1 MKPILDKN
9 QKTLYDIIEE
19 NGTIFKEKKVFTT
32 DYIPES
38 YKYRD
43 MQLKKMAILSKGIRE
58 GLTPS
63 NMILNGKTA
72 TGKTSSLLKFF
83 ELLEKRY
90 ENVITVLVNC
100 QINRTEYKIYTKI
113 YKKIFG
119 IEISVGGL
127 STFNIYTRIMEYISK
142 ENKVLIVGLDDY
154 DVIKSNKELNKT
166 LYTLLRAYESFKNA
180 KVSVIATTNNLETI
194 LTDSAVA
201 STFHPS
207 EVQFI
212 SYTQSQIKNILKE
225 RCRLGFYKGVI
236 NDKIIDDLVNYVY
249 YKGDLRIAIK
259 MLLNA
264 GNNAESRNSVK
275 IAKFDFK

>member
-1 MKPILDKN
+1 
-9 QKTLYDIIEE
+9 LYDIIEE
-19 NGTIFKEKKVFTT
+19 NGTIFNDKNVFTT
-32 DYIPES
+32 DYIPEI

-58 GLTPS
+58 GLAPS
-63 NMILNGKTA
+63 NMVLNGKTA

-83 ELLEKRY
+83 EILEKRY
-90 ENVITVLVNC
+90 DNVITVLINC

-113 YKKIFG
+113 YKRISGK
-119 IEISVGGL
+119 EVSVGGL
-127 STFNIYTRIMEYISK
+127 STFNIYNKIMEYISK

-154 DVIKSNKELNKT
+154 EVIKSNKELNKT

-180 KVSVIATTNNLETI
+180 KVSVIATSNSMETI
-194 LTDSAVA
+194 LMDPAVA
-201 STFHPS
+201 SIFHPT
-207 EVQFI
+207 EVHFMP
-212 SYTQSQIKNILKE
+212 YTQNQIKSILKD
-225 RCRLGFYKGVI
+225 RCRIGFYKGVI
-236 NDKIIDDLVNYVY
+236 DEKIIDDLVNYVY

-264 GNNAESRNSVK
+264 GKNAESRNSPK